1 MGDVVRRTAAV
12 DDIVADV
19 KTTLGRARARKWKA
33 TAEERL
39 APIVALIDATE
50 ARRTAAR
57 TEVAP
62 LAAAIAAADDRAD
75 RLLGKMAD
83 DIWNDVGRPAND
95 PALSLLFPG
104 GVAYYADGED
114 DEQPDRM
121 DLLAELLEA
130 GVHPR
135 LDRAVAGERAKAIR
149 TEAALLRTAH
159 DASRGPR
166 LRMRLLERVRTA
178 LGRAAQMEL
187 AHLKRRFRA
196 EGFSEAEIH
205 GVIPDRP
212 RPQTATEQESAPQT
226 PATPAAR
233 AAE

>member
-12 DDIVADV
+12 DDIFADV
-19 KTTLGRARARKWKA
+19 KTTLGRARAREGKWKA

-39 APIVALIDATE
+39 TPIVTLIDATD
-50 ARRTAAR
+50 ARRAAVQA
-57 TEVAP
+57 EVAP
-62 LAAAIAAADDRAD
+62 LAAAIGAADDKAD
-75 RLLGKMAD
+75 RLLGKMSD

-95 PALSLLFPG
+95 AALSLLFPG
-104 GVAYYADGED
+104 GVGYYADGED

-121 DLLAELLEA
+121 DLLAELLDA

-135 LDRAVAGERAKAIR
+135 LDRTVAGDRAKAVR
-149 TEAALLRTAH
+149 AEAALLRTAH

-166 LRMRLLERVRTA
+166 LRMRLLDRVRTA

-187 AHLKRRFRA
+187 VHLKRRFRA

-212 RPQTATEQESAPQT
+212 RPVAEVETTPPTAAVK
-226 PATPAAR
+226 AAG
-233 AAE
+233 